1 MKTRIAWIAAAFL
14 GALVILLGTQ
24 TSRTAAGTH
33 GEAPLALADTGAS
46 SQPIIITTTADS
58 LVLAAGENSRIV
70 LYSSGEIVIKGKSI
84 RFDADSSINLNLLGS
99 GNIALNTE
107 SNRINLRQM
116 SGAEAITIGDRNDDN
131 YLAIDN
137 TNDKITMLSKNGSAD
152 IYTPHGTTDLKA
164 ITLNVETAGDMSL
177 KAANLKTEAKQDYS
191 VKATNVKQEATM
203 DYKEKGMNVK
213 SEASMEHKT
222 KGMNVTSEAGV
233 NMQVKGTMVTVQS
246 SGPNTIKGMPILIN

>member
-1 MKTRIAWIAAAFL
+1 MKTRIAWVAVALL

-33 GEAPLALADTGAS
+33 DEAPLALADTGVS

-84 RFDADSSINLNLLGS
+84 RFEADNSINLNLLGS

-107 SNRINLRQM
+107 TNRIRLQEV
-116 SGAEAITIGDRNDDN
+116 SGSEGIWVGDRNDDN

-137 TNDKITMLSKNGSAD
+137 TNDKITMSSKNGSAD
-152 IYTPHGTTDLKA
+152 IHTPNGTTDLKA
-164 ITLNVETAGDMSL
+164 ITLKVETVGDISL
-177 KAANLKTEAKQDYS
+177 KAANLKTEAKQDYML
-191 VKATNVKQEATM
+191 KATNVKQEATM
-203 DYKEKGMNVK
+203 DYKVKGMNV
-213 SEASMEHKT
+213 SSDASMEHKT
-222 KGMNVTSEAGV
+222 HGMNVNSEAGV

-246 SGPNTIKGMPILIN
+246 SGPNTIKGMPVLIN